1 TVATEGPG
9 VWNIVRCHSFQLR
22 QELNVCRTHRT
33 WHRTPA
39 GCYVPVLVTFRKR
52 HCTPTVCD
60 LASSTCYKH
69 CTPTVC
75 DALLTARRARCTEP
89 DASPSCPPSWRR
101 AATAACC
108 ALYTLPSW
116 RRAATAWCE
125 CFVEHYPP
133 AVDPWYWLFD
143 LVFWSALWFAATK
156 VVRPGSNQHKAE
168 FKNRG

>member
-33 WHRTPA
+33 RHRTPA

-75 DALLTARRARCTEP
+75 DALLTARRARSIEP
-89 DASPSCPPSWRR
+89 DVSPSCPPPAPRL
-101 AATAACC
+101 AP
-108 ALYTLPSW
+108 LP
-116 RRAATAWCE
+116 
-125 CFVEHYPP
+125 P
-133 AVDPWYWLFD
+133 
-143 LVFWSALWFAATK
+143 
-156 VVRPGSNQHKAE
+156 
-168 FKNRG
+168 